1 MKYKIKKWDLI
12 IISGLFVISFLP
24 YIGIK
29 TIIGTQA
36 ESTYAY
42 IAISDELYKEIPL
55 TGQMSQKQ
63 IEIENE
69 YGKNTIMIENESIAI
84 VESDCPD
91 HLCEEFGFK
100 NTVGDIIVCLPHQL
114 YIEIKGNKSSQSQV
128 DAKVY

>member
-55 TGQMSQKQ
+55 TGQMRQKQ

-69 YGKNTIMIENESIAI
+69 YGSFRISVIRHDKT
-84 VESDCPD
+84 
-91 HLCEEFGFK
+91 K
-100 NTVGDIIVCLPHQL
+100 QL
-114 YIEIKGNKSSQSQV
+114 YWLRQWNGEVTEFRNIT
-128 DAKVY
+128 